1 MQYRLHTLVDITNS
15 KQYRNEPGREQA
27 RGQQQ
32 NFDTMINTIGMRS
45 NLQYDE
51 PPRVIKDIP
60 QNFGLS
66 GKTAQNIWIFDWRVE
81 MDYTFSQNGDPCAL
95 LKKDFVLVPYIANL
109 TETIDCTPPM
119 WVPNVNISFEMIS

>member
-66 GKTAQNIWIFDWRVE
+66 GKTAQNI
-81 MDYTFSQNGDPCAL
+81 
-95 LKKDFVLVPYIANL
+95 
-109 TETIDCTPPM
+109 
-119 WVPNVNISFEMIS
+119 